1 MLGPAVDGF
10 ADLAMAIP
18 LLETKLYRP
27 KRRDGL
33 VARPRLVDCVNRGVT
48 SSLTLIS
55 APPGFGKTTLL
66 ADWLASRDTA
76 SVAWLSLDSGDNNP
90 S

>member
-1 MLGPAVDGF
+1 LDRSVDGYP
-10 ADLAMAIP
+10 DLAMAIP
-18 LLETKLYRP
+18 PLEAKLYLP

-33 VARPRLVDCVNRGVT
+33 VARPSLVDRVNRGVT

-66 ADWLASRDTA
+66 ADWLASRATV